1 MKRLLQLALACMVI
15 ALGCSQVDNTVS
27 SKNNKPV
34 LTLTGDGLGFGG
46 DVFVYEAGKAYQF
59 LFSATDA
66 DNHELFVTTRVT
78 TGSGTVTIGNPVDGV
93 YPGSYLPNAEG
104 QHSLRITVSD
114 RIDSVNGTLAISLG
128 RLLPKFKASPTGDL
142 LNGQELTLD
151 ARESQSPHGTIQTYT
166 WFIKLAPDGIV
177 EEIGETQSNT
187 FRWTVGAPLAQHQVG
202 LVVADVETSS
212 DTAWAPITVKST
224 PPVPNFEV
232 EPFDDPVYE
241 IAEVDTNLTTD
252 VDAPYGDSVVLSQ
265 WYIRM
270 LRPTQEPTRRYLS
283 AHDNAAQPVF
293 RSLPGGDYE
302 ITLKVTDSAG
312 LSAEHTEEASVW
324 GLPAS
329 SFAFTGVTDG
339 KISWCKDLAAD
350 GGESTAGH
358 RSFGIAERT
367 WMLQHPSGDVDTLA
381 IGLLEVLERDLSPYP
396 FGNYKLGLIVR
407 NQEGRSS
414 APLWVPFSIVNLP
427 PEVVGVKYTFTGNPA
442 GRHYV
447 MTENAS
453 HPGVGEQSCDTIEYW
468 WLVDGGWTGIDRSI
482 STPGIS
488 FGPTDGNKHI
498 ISLRLVDSKGA
509 EVTKVIVDENVN

>member
-1 MKRLLQLALACMVI
+1 MKRLLYAALAVLTF
-15 ALGCSQVDNTVS
+15 APACSKVDNPVNA
-27 SKNNKPV
+27 KNTKPV

-46 DVFVYEAGKAYQF
+46 DVLVYQAGKVYP
-59 LFSATDA
+59 FSFGASDPN
-66 DNHELFVTTRVT
+66 NHELFITTRVT
-78 TGSGTVTIGNPVDGV
+78 TGSGTVIIGNPVDGV

-104 QHSLRITVSD
+104 QHSVRITVSD
-114 RIDSVNGTLAISLG
+114 RIDSVSGTLSVSLG
-128 RLLPKFKASPTGDL
+128 RLVSSFIVSPTGDL

-151 ARESQSPHGTIQTYT
+151 ARASQSPHGTIQTFT
-166 WFIKLAPDGIV
+166 WFIKLAPDGVV
-177 EEIGETQSNT
+177 EQIGETQSNT
-187 FRWTVGAPLAQHQVG
+187 FRWTVGAPLSQHQIG
-202 LVVADVETSS
+202 LVVADIETSS

-283 AHDNAAQPVF
+283 AHDNVAQPVF
-293 RSLPGGDYE
+293 RNLPGGDYE
-302 ITLKVTDSAG
+302 ITLKVTDSAA
-312 LSAEHTEEASVW
+312 LSAERIREASVW

-329 SFAFTGVTDG
+329 SFAFAGITGG
-339 KISWCKDLAAD
+339 KISWCKDLVAD
-350 GGESTAGH
+350 GGESSAGH
-358 RSFGIAERT
+358 RSLGIAERI

-381 IGLLEVLERDLSPYP
+381 VGLLEVLERDLSADA
-396 FGNYKLGLIVR
+396 FGDYKLGLIVR

-453 HPGVGEQSCDTIEYW
+453 HPGVGESCDTIEYW

-488 FGPTDGNKHI
+488 FGPTDGNKHV